1 MRHCNS
7 HLVDECVDIWGLDT
21 VTDTAAAVGAIV
33 ADEIDILV
41 DSAGITFNHRL
52 DVFACSAAPI
62 QVTWIGYPDTT
73 GVETIHYRV
82 TAK

>member
-1 MRHCNS
+1 MEMR
-7 HLVDECVDIWGLDT
+7 VDICASWGL
-21 VTDTAAAVGAIV
+21 DTAAAVGAIV

-62 QVTWIGYPDTT
+62 QVTWIGYPITPPASRQY
-73 GVETIHYRV
+73 TI
-82 TAK
+82 A

>member
-1 MRHCNS
+1 MR
-7 HLVDECVDIWGLDT
+7 HLVDEWVDIWGLDT
-21 VTDTAAAVGAIV
+21 AAVVGAIV

-62 QVTWIGYPDTT
+62 QVTWIGYPNTT

-82 TAK
+82 TDLLREE